1 MKIDRSSDLIVVG
14 GRQMKLSRGQVE
26 FAKSA
31 PWHLHEGPVSIGY
44 RNFKLYLDERKGLK
58 KVWYLSVKKG
68 EIVESADLKKLR
80 EFNPDM
86 EPWVLDALNGNV
98 RQAPTPNHDPAN
110 RHVEKAVRVKRKAK
124 VVPPDPFGPVPSE
137 PMDEAQGRAVLRV
150 LGDAW
155 QEGRPLSVSPV
166 SKAHR
171 RFAVDVLARSVGVH
185 PALVKGFLDQAMR
198 DGVIANEI
206 ADKRTKM
213 RGIRVCASY

>member
-86 EPWVLDALNGNV
+86 EPWVLDAINGNV
-98 RQAPTPNHDPAN
+98 RQAPTPMESASPAWPSQGTKTRLAN
-110 RHVEKAVRVKRKAK
+110 WVATNTKRPIFTGVRISWR
-124 VVPPDPFGPVPSE
+124 E
-137 PMDEAQGRAVLRV
+137 
-150 LGDAW
+150 
-155 QEGRPLSVSPV
+155 
-166 SKAHR
+166 
-171 RFAVDVLARSVGVH
+171 
-185 PALVKGFLDQAMR
+185 
-198 DGVIANEI
+198 
-206 ADKRTKM
+206 
-213 RGIRVCASY
+213 